1 MVHATTAPA
10 RSSPSTATAQSRN
23 PIPRQRLEAAS
34 GGSSGS
40 KRESRCLRTPHRYH
54 LRRRST
60 EASPTL
66 TTEYV
71 MSVMY
76 VGEGL
81 VIEGSDLDN
90 VAHIDLLIG
99 PKDGPVGVAFANAL
113 ANQSSGHTNLLA
125 VVSPNIQ
132 AKPATVMVTK
142 VTLKGGKQVMQMF
155 GPAQAAVAR
164 AVVDSVVEGILPK
177 AQAEN
182 WVIVCGVFIA
192 PTANDNKKIYK
203 NNYEAVK
210 LAIKNAMKATPTID
224 EIIAKKETKHPFE

>member
-1 MVHATTAPA
+1 M
-10 RSSPSTATAQSRN
+10 
-23 PIPRQRLEAAS
+23 
-34 GGSSGS
+34 S
-40 KRESRCLRTPHRYH
+40 K
-54 LRRRST
+54 
-60 EASPTL
+60 
-66 TTEYV
+66 
-71 MSVMY
+71 MY

-113 ANQSSGHTNLLA
+113 ANQSGGHTNLLA
-125 VVSPNIQ
+125 IVSPNIPC
-132 AKPATVMVTK
+132 KPSTVMITK
-142 VTLKGGKQVMQMF
+142 VTMKKSGQVMQMF

-164 AVVDSVVEGILPK
+164 AVVDCVVEGVLPK
-177 AQAEN
+177 GEAEN

-192 PTANDNKKIYK
+192 PSANDNKKIYK

-210 LAIKNAMKATPTID
+210 QAIANAVKKSPTMD